1 MSCAE
6 LDNLRSEA
14 KRLRMELAAK
24 RAKARSF
31 GPKEGR
37 KSGDTDYE
45 PYLRRQIMTNESRIQ
60 EHLQNHGCDR
70 PSRD

>member
-1 MSCAE
+1 MPCAE
-6 LDNLRSEA
+6 LENLRSEA
-14 KRLRMELAAK
+14 KRLRMELANK

-60 EHLQNHGCDR
+60 EHLHNHGCER
-70 PSRD
+70 QNRE